1 MNICNEIIYLDLLQ
15 NNLGVEREGGLDRS
29 EAGRSR
35 VETEGW
41 VYIVDDTVLSTLY
54 IFFGSELK

>member
-1 MNICNEIIYLDLLQ
+1 MNVCNEIICLDLLQ
-15 NNLGVEREGGLDRS
+15 SNPGMGREGGLARS
-29 EAGRSR
+29 EADKSR

-54 IFFGSELK
+54 IFLGSKLK

>member
-15 NNLGVEREGGLDRS
+15 NNPGVEREGGLDKS
-29 EAGRSR
+29 EADRSR

>member
-15 NNLGVEREGGLDRS
+15 NNPGVEREGGLDKS
-29 EAGRSR
+29 EADRSR

-54 IFFGSELK
+54 IFFGSKLE

>member
-1 MNICNEIIYLDLLQ
+1 MNICNEIIYPDFLP
-15 NNLGVEREGGLDRS
+15 NNPGVEREGELDRS
-29 EAGRSR
+29 EADRSR

>member
-1 MNICNEIIYLDLLQ
+1 MNICNEIIYPDLLP
-15 NNLGVEREGGLDRS
+15 NNPGVEREGGLDRR
-29 EAGRSR
+29 EADRSR

-41 VYIVDDTVLSTLY
+41 VHIVDDTVLSTLY

>member
-1 MNICNEIIYLDLLQ
+1 MNVCNEIICLDLLQ
-15 NNLGVEREGGLDRS
+15 NNPGVEREGGLDRS
-29 EAGRSR
+29 EADRSR

>member
-1 MNICNEIIYLDLLQ
+1 MNICNEIIYPDLLP
-15 NNLGVEREGGLDRS
+15 NNPGVERERGLDRS
-29 EAGRSR
+29 EADRSR

>member
-15 NNLGVEREGGLDRS
+15 NNPGVEREGGLDKS
-29 EAGRSR
+29 EADRSR
-35 VETEGW
+35 AETEGL

>member
-15 NNLGVEREGGLDRS
+15 NNPGVEREGGLDKS
-29 EAGRSR
+29 EADRSR
-35 VETEGW
+35 VETEGL